1 MKNMY
6 GLYRPAGAGTA
17 GEEART
23 LWPTTARTNFL
34 RAPRLTRS
42 RAVRADAKI
51 AVAVAAL
58 IVAAVALNA
67 LGFVWARRQKWPRS
81 SR

>member
-1 MKNMY
+1 
-6 GLYRPAGAGTA
+6 
-17 GEEART
+17 
-23 LWPTTARTNFL
+23 
-34 RAPRLTRS
+34 
-42 RAVRADAKI
+42 VRADAKI

-67 LGFVWARRQKWPRS
+67 LGFVWARRQKWPWS

>member
-1 MKNMY
+1 MY
-6 GLYRPAGAGTA
+6 GLCRPAGAGTA

-42 RAVRADAKI
+42 RVELRADAKI
-51 AVAVAAL
+51 AVAVVAL